1 MLLRLR
7 DDLTPEHIHAVC
19 ASCEALGFRARVLEV
34 GERRVR
40 LLEVEGEVAPEAAA
54 KLRSVLEDHLAV
66 QAVID
71 ARGSAELVDQ
81 GPDRA
86 ETVVRVGDAVFGGGQ
101 AALVGGPCAV
111 QDEATLLEIARG
123 VRAAGGTLLRG
134 GARKPRSS
142 PYAFQGLGDEALE
155 MLGRVGRATGLA
167 TVTEVLE
174 PAEVGPML
182 EACDMFQI
190 GSRNMANTPLLVEVG
205 KTRKPVLLKRGMSAT
220 AREFLLAAE
229 HLLAGGNDQVV
240 LCERGIRGFDS
251 ATRNVLDVGTV
262 AHLKR
267 ATHLPVIVDPS
278 HAAGRSELVRP
289 LARSGIAV
297 GADGLIIEIHPRP
310 MQARSDARQAIDL
323 AEFGAIADDMRRLLA
338 LDGRS
343 LSTASDTVPT
353 STH

>member
-1 MLLRLR
+1 MLLLLR
-7 DDLTPEHIHAVC
+7 DDLTPEDTDLVC

-34 GERRVR
+34 GERGST
-40 LLEVEGEVAPEAAA
+40 LLEVEGEAGPVAAA

-66 QAVID
+66 ARVID
-71 ARGSAELVDQ
+71 PRGASELA
-81 GPDRA
+81 GAGADRP

-101 AALVGGPCAV
+101 AALIGGPCAV
-111 QDEATLLEIARG
+111 EDEAALLATARG

-134 GARKPRSS
+134 GAMKPRSS
-142 PYAFQGLGDEALE
+142 PYAFQGLGADALE
-155 MLGRVGRATGLA
+155 MLARVGREVGLPI
-167 TVTEVLE
+167 VTEVLE
-174 PAEVGPML
+174 PASVEAMH

-190 GSRNMANTPLLVEVG
+190 GSRNMSNTPLLVEVG
-205 KTRKPVLLKRGMSAT
+205 KTQKPVLLKRGMSAT

-229 HLLAGGNDQVV
+229 YLLAGGNPNIV

-297 GADGLIIEIHPRP
+297 GADGLIIEINETPLR
-310 MQARSDARQAIDL
+310 ARSDARQAIDL
-323 AEFGAIADDMRRLLA
+323 AEFAAIADDTRRILA
-338 LDGRS
+338 IDGRT
-343 LSTASDTVPT
+343 LSVVPSSAPT
-353 STH
+353 PTH